1 MRNETENAMR
11 RILNKWCGKP
21 WLIAVYAVGLALAV
35 TAAVRWNVWG
45 TPKRILCLLAILLP
59 LHVFEENTFPDGFH
73 YMMNLAQNSDRPD
86 LGPMNRLT
94 DMVSNFGGE
103 VLFLLLF
110 LWGGNVG
117 TSILA
122 AFFGIGE
129 SIVHTILGAAT
140 HKKLKS
146 RGMKTIY
153 GPGLATSYLALLP
166 LSVYAL
172 RWLTFQ
178 TITPAD
184 AVTGVLL
191 AAAVIVLLIRIPIIV
206 LGKYQPEYAF
216 TSSGYFKKY
225 EQKI

>member
-166 LSVYAL
+166 LSVYAPPVADFPDYHA
-172 RWLTFQ
+172 RRRCNRRIAGGGRDRAADKDPYYGVGKIPAGICVHVERIFQ
-178 TITPAD
+178 EI
-184 AVTGVLL
+184 
-191 AAAVIVLLIRIPIIV
+191 
-206 LGKYQPEYAF
+206 
-216 TSSGYFKKY
+216 
-225 EQKI
+225 